1 MCVRSQRKRV
11 DFKMKRRREAAEEGA
26 DEGGAEAGGGE
37 GGGGGGGA
45 GGGSFCRLRM
55 DIVHLNLG
63 RVEGVRGREVVVTG
77 KHLCGGATG
86 LDKEASV
93 LT

>member
-1 MCVRSQRKRV
+1 MCVRSQRRRE

-26 DEGGAEAGGGE
+26 DEGGAE
-37 GGGGGGGA
+37 A

-86 LDKEASV
+86 LDKGASV
-93 LT
+93 ST